1 MLLKLEDAIPCSVCG
16 AKPVLSGGWR
26 SGRLK
31 CPNYK
36 SKTILHGNLNTER
49 NGLVMGFTHHCDY
62 FWNENQAKN
71 DGIPTIVMEWNYIQ
85 KNHVDNSEYEKL
97 FSKRRS
103 K

>member
-1 MLLKLEDAIPCSVCG
+1 
-16 AKPVLSGGWR
+16 
-26 SGRLK
+26 
-31 CPNYK
+31 
-36 SKTILHGNLNTER
+36 
-49 NGLVMGFTHHCDY
+49 MGFTHHCEY